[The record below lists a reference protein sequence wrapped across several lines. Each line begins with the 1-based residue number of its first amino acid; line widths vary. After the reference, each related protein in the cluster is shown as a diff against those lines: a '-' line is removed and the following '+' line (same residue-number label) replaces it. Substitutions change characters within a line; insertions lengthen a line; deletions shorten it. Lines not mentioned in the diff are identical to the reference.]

1 MERKRGIFSI
11 ILTYLCVTAAFG
23 SSCGQSLPLST
34 EDNGTSVITVRFSG
48 ADIRSK
54 GDDEEVNEISLT
66 IFDQEGRAER
76 YIYSE
81 MSTEPMK
88 LELISGRSYSLYA
101 TADFGYHVYAED
113 ISEMEE
119 LTYHID
125 NPEELLSRMP
135 MSGCLT
141 DIRLTEDTL
150 IRIPMKRLEAR
161 LDIQLDRS
169 RLDENVVME
178 VTGIRIGNSPRQAK
192 VFGESSVRM
201 ASERFEYGY
210 SLSGPEVSA
219 LNLEDRSGRSGK
231 LQLYMLENMQ
241 GNPADL
247 DPKTDRDKVFEEGD
261 FRQKICS
268 FLEVQFKY
276 LSYNHFSHEGPLIYR
291 FYLGDSLDNM
301 DVERNCRYNIRI
313 TPEGSGLSEESWRVD
328 KTYIQEFGESSL
340 AYFPE
345 SYIRGDIGD
354 TLHLYCE
361 FYPPH
366 APFKIDI
373 EELEYDR
380 SQGIYD
386 YIIDEDGHGV
396 RLILTG
402 PGTGIVL
409 MEAGDPVNDY
419 ALWIV
424 EVNLPANSSETEDTL
439 PYMRTRTEP
448 ADQEFR
454 QRPGIRLHLL
464 PQGPD
469 L

>member
-34 EDNGTSVITVRFSG
+34 EDNGTAVVTVQFSG

-54 GDDEEVNEISLT
+54 GDDEEVKDISLT

-88 LELISGRSYSLYA
+88 LELISGRSYSMYA

-125 NPEELLSRMP
+125 SPDELLSRMP
-135 MSGCLT
+135 MSGSLT
-141 DIRLTEDTL
+141 DIRLAADIV

-161 LDIQLDRS
+161 LEIQMDRS
-169 RLDENVVME
+169 RMDENVVME
-178 VTGIRIGNSPRQAK
+178 VTGVRIGNSPRQAK
-192 VFGESSVRM
+192 VFGESCVRM

-210 SLSGPEVSA
+210 SLSGPAVSA
-219 LNLEDRSGRSGK
+219 MNLEDRSGRSGK

-247 DPKTDRDKVFEEGD
+247 DPKNDRDKIFEEGD

-268 FLEVQFKY
+268 FLEIQFKY
-276 LSYNHFSHEGPLIYR
+276 LSYDHFSHEGPLIYR

-328 KTYIQEFGESSL
+328 KTYIQEFGESRL

-386 YIIDEDGHGV
+386 YIIDEDGRGV

-424 EVNLPANSSETEDTL
+424 EVNLPAKGPERKDTL
-439 PYMRTRTEP
+439 QYMTP
-448 ADQEFR
+448 CMNSADQEFL
-454 QRPGIRLHLL
+454 QRPGVRLHRL
-464 PQGPD
+464 PQDPD

>member
-34 EDNGTSVITVRFSG
+34 EDNGTAVVTVQFSG

-54 GDDEEVNEISLT
+54 GDDEEVNDISLT

-76 YIYSE
+76 YIFSE
-81 MSTEPMK
+81 MRTEPMK
-88 LELISGRSYSLYA
+88 LEMISGRSYSMYA

-125 NPEELLSRMP
+125 SPDELLIRMP
-135 MSGCLT
+135 MSGSLT
-141 DIRLTEDTL
+141 DIRLTADTV

-161 LDIQLDRS
+161 LEIQMDRS
-169 RLDENVVME
+169 RMDENVVME
-178 VTGIRIGNSPRQAK
+178 VTGVRIGNSPRQAK
-192 VFGESSVRM
+192 VFGESCVRM

-210 SLSGPEVSA
+210 SLSGPEVSS

-241 GNPADL
+241 GDPADL
-247 DPKTDRDKVFEEGD
+247 DPENDRDKVFEEGD

-328 KTYIQEFGESSL
+328 KTYIQEFGESRL

-366 APFKIDI
+366 TPFKIDI

-380 SQGIYD
+380 SQGTYD
-386 YIIDEDGHGV
+386 YIIDEDGRGV

-424 EVNLPANSSETEDTL
+424 EVNLPANGSEIEGTL
-439 PYMRTRTEP
+439 PYMRTRTES
-448 ADQEFR
+448 AAQEFR
-454 QRPGIRLHLL
+454 QRPGVRLHRL